1 MWAPYLGDCKGNLR
15 SRHQEEKMRFSG
27 LPAWVIALFVV
38 AGPIL
43 ASPAVAADADI
54 CAKASGDEAIA
65 ACTRAISSGRVQ
77 GRELALVYFNRGIEY
92 QTKGDDDRAIADFT
106 AAIRLDP
113 KHAKSYNS
121 RGNAYHAKGDD
132 DRAIADYTAAIRL
145 DPKDAYTYNNRG
157 SAYKGKG
164 DLDRAIADYSE
175 TIRLN
180 PSLDKAYSSRGTAYL
195 YSGNPAKALADVSQA
210 SELDPKS
217 AYYALWVDIVGQRNN
232 VPSRLSQAVS
242 KLDMTAWPAPLIRL
256 FLGQMTPAAALAAA
270 DDPDVTRKRS
280 MVCDVGFYGG
290 ELALRAGAK
299 DDAAGLFRLAVANC
313 QHNFVEWFAASAEL
327 KALGG
332 AAAGDADQCTRQN
345 DPDARV
351 AACTR
356 ILQGGSETAPHRAAA
371 FNNRGRAYQAKD
383 DLDRAIADF
392 NETIRLDAKY
402 ALAYYAQY
410 AVARYARGVRYQIK
424 GDGDRA
430 IADFDE
436 AIRLDPKNARAFNIR
451 GYAYRA
457 SGDLDRAIADYDEAI
472 RLDPKF
478 GVAYSGRGAAY
489 QNKGDLDRAAT
500 DFDEAVRH
508 DPKYAF
514 AHFGR
519 AVVYQAKGDLDTA
532 IADYDEAIQLDP
544 KNAQAFNNR
553 GDAYRAKCDFD
564 RAIADYDEAIRL
576 NPKLAS
582 AYNGRGLAKQ
592 AKGDAAGGDADI
604 ALAKQM

>member
-1 MWAPYLGDCKGNLR
+1 
-15 SRHQEEKMRFSG
+15 MRCSG

-38 AGPIL
+38 AGPML
-43 ASPAVAADADI
+43 ASPAVAADADV

-65 ACTRAISSGRVQ
+65 ACTRAIGSSRVQ

-92 QTKGDDDRAIADFT
+92 AAKGDDDRAIADFT

-113 KHAKSYNS
+113 K
-121 RGNAYHAKGDD
+121 
-132 DRAIADYTAAIRL
+132 
-145 DPKDAYTYNNRG
+145 DAYAYNNRG

-164 DLDRAIADYSE
+164 DLDRAIADYGE

-180 PSLDKAYSSRGTAYL
+180 PSLDKAFSSRGTAYL
-195 YSGNPAKALADVSQA
+195 YGGNPAKALADVSQA

-217 AYYALWVDIVGQRNN
+217 AYYALWVDIVGERNK

-256 FLGQMTPAAALAAA
+256 FLGQITPAAALAAA

-332 AAAGDADQCTRQN
+332 AGASDTDQCTRQN
-345 DPDARV
+345 DPDARA

-356 ILQGGSETAPHRAAA
+356 IIQGGSETAPHRAAA

-402 ALAYYAQY
+402 ALAFHAQY
-410 AVARYARGVRYQIK
+410 AVVHYARGVRYQIK
-424 GDGDRA
+424 G
-430 IADFDE
+430 
-436 AIRLDPKNARAFNIR
+436 NN
-451 GYAYRA
+451 
-457 SGDLDRAIADYDEAI
+457 DRAIADYDEAI
-472 RLDPKF
+472 RLDPTF

-489 QNKGDLDRAAT
+489 QNKGDLDRAVA

-532 IADYDEAIQLDP
+532 IADYDETIQLDP
-544 KNAQAFNNR
+544 KNASAFNNR

-576 NPKLAS
+576 NPKFAS

-592 AKGDAAGGDADI
+592 AKGDAVGGDADI
-604 ALAKQM
+604 AAAKQM